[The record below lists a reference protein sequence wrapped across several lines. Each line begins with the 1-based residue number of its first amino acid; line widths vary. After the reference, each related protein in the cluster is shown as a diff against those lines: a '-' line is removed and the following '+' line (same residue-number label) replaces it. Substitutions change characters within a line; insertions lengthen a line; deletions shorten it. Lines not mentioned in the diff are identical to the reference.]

1 MKKILNSLLIKP
13 SGPDCNLDCTYC
25 FYLDRAELFPE
36 TKTHRMSIETLEEL
50 IKQTMQQGSHQISI
64 GWQGGEPTLMGL
76 PFFQKAVEFQ
86 KKYGAGKAVGN
97 GFQTNGLLIDKEW
110 AAFFNEYNFLIG
122 LSLDGPEHIHDKYR
136 IAKGGQGSWKQ
147 VDASARMLLEA
158 GVATNALV
166 VVNDYSVNFPEE
178 IYAYHKALGLNY
190 MQFIPC
196 VETDSKNAMQAA
208 SFSVTAEKYGEFL
221 NKVFDLW
228 HADIA
233 DGVASTSVRYFDS
246 VFHKYVG
253 LEAPDCTLM
262 KSCGAYLVVEHTG
275 DVYACDFFVENNWKL
290 GNIKTH
296 HLDKMLN
303 SSRQQEFGDMKALL
317 PEECKTC
324 EWLQKCQGGCTKDRI
339 RDPHDNGSNHFC
351 QSYKMFF
358 AHADKKLSVLADQW
372 MKNQGR

>member
-25 FYLDRAELFPE
+25 FYLDRAGLFPE
-36 TKTHRMSIETLEEL
+36 TKTHRMSVETLEEL
-50 IKQTMQQGSHQISI
+50 IKQTMQQGSQQISI

-97 GFQTNGLLIDKEW
+97 GFQTNGLLIDTAW
-110 AAFFNEYNFLIG
+110 AKFFNEYNFLVG

-147 VDASARMLLEA
+147 VDACARLLLAE

-196 VETDSKNAMQAA
+196 VETDPKDPTKAA
-208 SFSVTAEKYGEFL
+208 SFSVTAEQYGTFL
-221 NKVFDLW
+221 TKVFDLW

-246 VFHKYVG
+246 VFHRYVG

-275 DVYACDFFVENNWKL
+275 DVYACDFYVENEWKL
-290 GNIKTH
+290 GNLKTH
-296 HLDKMLN
+296 TLEKMLN
-303 SSRQQEFGDMKALL
+303 SSRQTEFGEMKAAL
-317 PEECKTC
+317 PKECIPC
-324 EWLQKCQGGCTKDRI
+324 EWLKKCQGGCTKDRI
-339 RDPHDNGSNHFC
+339 RDPRDLGSNHFC
-351 QSYKMFF
+351 ESYKMFF
-358 AHADKKLSVLADQW
+358 AHADKKLTVLADQW
-372 MKNQGR
+372 MINQGR

>member
-36 TKTHRMSIETLEEL
+36 TKTHRMSLQTLEDL
-50 IKQTMQQGSHQISI
+50 IKQTMHQGSNQISI
-64 GWQGGEPTLMGL
+64 AWQGGEPTLMGL

-86 KKYGAGKAVGN
+86 TKYGTGKAVGN

-110 AAFFNEYNFLIG
+110 AAFFNKYNFLIG

-136 IAKGGQGSWKQ
+136 YAKGGQGSWKQ
-147 VDASARMLLEA
+147 VDASARLLLEA

-196 VETDSKNAMQAA
+196 VETDPKNPAQAA
-208 SFSVTAEKYGEFL
+208 SYSVSAEKYGEFL
-221 NKVFDLW
+221 KNVFDLW
-228 HADIA
+228 YADIA

-253 LEAPDCTLM
+253 LNAPDCTLM

-290 GNIKTH
+290 GNIATH
-296 HLDKMLN
+296 RLDKMLN
-303 SSRQQEFGDMKALL
+303 SSRQQEFGDMKAEL
-317 PEECKTC
+317 PEECTTC

-339 RDPHDNGSNHFC
+339 RDPRDNGSNHFC

-358 AHADKKLSVLADQW
+358 AHADKKLTVLADQW